1 LTWPPKVLQRP
12 ARKKRFRT
20 REEGCGGLGEGRGEA
35 VDAALSWAGARLR
48 NKTSTC
54 GGGRGLGLAATTITG
69 STTARGDK
77 RGGRNGVEGSRL
89 GGSGSGVGGGR
100 NQGVGPIWEIG
111 IKGWVGYGSSIKDGV
126 GLWRG
131 GKGGQG

>member
-1 LTWPPKVLQRP
+1 VWRV
-12 ARKKRFRT
+12 
-20 REEGCGGLGEGRGEA
+20 GRGQRGGCRCGAKLGGSASEEQD
-35 VDAALSWAGARLR
+35 VDLR
-48 NKTSTC
+48 
-54 GGGRGLGLAATTITG
+54 GGGGGLGLAATTITG